1 MSSDIQ
7 DGVFHCRPCN
17 MAFYS
22 WEALQQHKQEMRAAG
37 RPSHIHCKHC
47 GRDFKTVV
55 SEIRHIHLMH
65 PQDQK
70 LVCRACG
77 MGPFS
82 RASGLIDHIEKG
94 QCTKLSIDAIEQK
107 REKKSEFARCLQ
119 LVSGSPEALM
129 DGPLI
134 AGLAAMTVKQQEQN
148 LDKPLIA
155 GLADKA
161 PQYPHQRKQQDA
173 SLATDLTDK
182 LVAKQ
187 QPQYPHQRKQQDAP
201 LVTGLTDKPVAEQKQ
216 QDAPLVA
223 DKLVVEQRQPKAPHI
238 PGPVDKPV
246 VKQQLPSASTS
257 ATQPTSGTGQQPAQV
272 FESMDR
278 DHPDH
283 PSFNS
288 RRYYNT
294 YAQAYVCPKL
304 SCNKVFNKAGGL
316 MAHLR
321 SNAHAVKKYHCPYC
335 NRRFPT
341 MTAIVSHAEQSSARC
356 HIRESDNYE
365 AFMDHLTGGVIDVG
379 MERHEDGTVKYD
391 MGNVEW

>member
-1 MSSDIQ
+1 MSSDAEN
-7 DGVFHCRPCN
+7 DVFHCRPCN

-22 WEALQQHKQEMRAAG
+22 WEALLKHKADMRSAG

-47 GRDFKTVV
+47 GQDFKTGL
-55 SEIRHIHLMH
+55 SEMQHIQQFH
-65 PQDQK
+65 PQEQN

-77 MGPFS
+77 MGPFA
-82 RASGLIDHIEKG
+82 RASGLIGHIEQG
-94 QCTKLSIDAIEQK
+94 QCSRLTMDDIEEQ

-119 LVSGSPEALM
+119 AVSGSPVRNDFSKYMGGFSTASSGAGGGSTVAEEEHQVDKLLM
-129 DGPLI
+129 P
-134 AGLAAMTVKQQEQN
+134 VFEQKQQRDE
-148 LDKPLIA
+148 PVIA

-161 PQYPHQRKQQDA
+161 VVEQQ
-173 SLATDLTDK
+173 
-182 LVAKQ
+182 Q
-187 QPQYPHQRKQQDAP
+187 
-201 LVTGLTDKPVAEQKQ
+201 AER
-216 QDAPLVA
+216 PLVA
-223 DKLVVEQRQPKAPHI
+223 GL
-238 PGPVDKPV
+238 VDKPV
-246 VKQQLPSASTS
+246 VQNQQQQLPLAS
-257 ATQPTSGTGQQPAQV
+257 TGQQPVKV

-288 RRYYNT
+288 RRYYNS

-304 SCNKVFNKAGGL
+304 SCTKVFNRAGGL

-321 SNAHAVKKYHCPYC
+321 SLAHAEKKYHCPYC

-341 MTAIVSHAEQSSARC
+341 MTAIVAHAEQSSARC

-365 AFMDHLTGGVIDVG
+365 AFMDQLTGGVIDVG
-379 MERHEDGTVKYD
+379 LDRHEDGTVRYD